1 MPAPNGP
8 VIDALLDRAAAGDAT
23 AAGQAVSAFDERL
36 RKVIRLRLD
45 ARVARRVG
53 VDDVLQ
59 EVHVEALARLP
70 EHVADRAVPL
80 LVWLRFLALQRCVT
94 LARRHLEAGARDA
107 RREQALV
114 GGDATSMAL
123 EGALAASLTSP
134 SFAAARGEARER
146 LHAAVERL
154 EPADR
159 EVLVLRHFE
168 ELDNAETAS
177 VLGVAPAAA
186 SKRYVRALVRLREV
200 LAASGFDT
208 SAGGF

>member
-1 MPAPNGP
+1 
-8 VIDALLDRAAAGDAT
+8 
-23 AAGQAVSAFDERL
+23 VSAFDERL

-59 EVHVEALARLP
+59 EVHVEALARLS
-70 EHVADRAVPL
+70 EHLADRAVPL

-146 LHAAVERL
+146 LHAAVEQL